1 MLFKEHDKEDNSCWG
16 RIVSRVYESL
26 AVWRTAT
33 TSPKKSVSKKL
44 CLPAEI
50 IRPSAKVDALGYLCR
65 TPLLAM
71 FSPPPHLPFGIFKL
85 ATMSPH
91 NAFRCCQ
98 VLCLSSLFCLVSVF
112 FLFFWFFH
120 KICMQFYE
128 FLLLH
133 GNAFG
138 IPVAVISAT
147 CLRIK
152 IFQGSFCFL
161 EGLRNSPLKVVKC
174 IRFLRFDGKCW
185 EAAT

>member
-26 AVWRTAT
+26 AVWRTET

-44 CLPAEI
+44 CLPAQI

-71 FSPPPHLPFGIFKL
+71 FSSPPICHLAYSNWQQCRPTMRSAVCAWVPFL
-85 ATMSPH
+85 
-91 NAFRCCQ
+91 
-98 VLCLSSLFCLVSVF
+98 LSVSF
-112 FLFFWFFH
+112 FFWFFH

>member
-1 MLFKEHDKEDNSCWG
+1 
-16 RIVSRVYESL
+16 
-26 AVWRTAT
+26 
-33 TSPKKSVSKKL
+33 
-44 CLPAEI
+44 
-50 IRPSAKVDALGYLCR
+50 
-65 TPLLAM
+65 
-71 FSPPPHLPFGIFKL
+71 
-85 ATMSPH
+85 
-91 NAFRCCQ
+91 
-98 VLCLSSLFCLVSVF
+98 
-112 FLFFWFFH
+112 
-120 KICMQFYE
+120 MQFYE